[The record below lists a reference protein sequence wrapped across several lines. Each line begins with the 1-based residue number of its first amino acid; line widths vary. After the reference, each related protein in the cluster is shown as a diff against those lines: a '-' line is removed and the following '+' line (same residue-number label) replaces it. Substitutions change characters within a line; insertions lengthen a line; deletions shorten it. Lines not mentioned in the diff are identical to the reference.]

1 MSQLSKDR
9 YSAKGMAI
17 KVLFTLLFLGL
28 VIGGYAISADTISL
42 MKKMV
47 TIEKVNKPAIGALQK
62 NNIYYPSKNV
72 IENDK
77 KGSSVTGS
85 RG

>member
-1 MSQLSKDR
+1 MSQSNNHR
-9 YSAKGMAI
+9 YSAKGVAVKI
-17 KVLFTLLFLGL
+17 LFTLLFIGL
-28 VIGGYAISADTISL
+28 AIGGYAISADTISL

-47 TIEKVNKPAIGALQK
+47 ATEKVNKPAVGLLQK
-62 NNIYYPSKNV
+62 NNVYDPSKKI
-72 IENDK
+72 IESDK